1 MHVAVLDVGVSCH
14 LHVAEWDRCPNSFAR
29 VISNPKPILLPVYP
43 GMETRDSQEHL
54 WSPIFVT
61 VLVLESIP
69 LGEIQVDQVE
79 IFQVPFG
86 VRNLLPGR

>member
-1 MHVAVLDVGVSCH
+1 
-14 LHVAEWDRCPNSFAR
+14 
-29 VISNPKPILLPVYP
+29 
-43 GMETRDSQEHL
+43 METRDSQEHL

-79 IFQVPFG
+79 ILQVPFG